1 MLRET
6 ENIKDGDSWHH
17 LFFSISIL
25 FFCFP
30 IGVKTQDWN
39 SARISI
45 LSPQQVNFVV
55 NTMNEVQNGIVIPDG
70 TVLGI
75 TVSNS
80 AAGSALAG
88 FEVTFSSYLGQPTF
102 TGDAGSSMP
111 LDVLELTATNF
122 AGFGGGTSFLGPLS
136 LDAVPQIIVTST
148 ETTTNWATHQI
159 GISYELGT
167 DPLNGLEQFESGFY
181 TIEIDFILEPTF

>member
-1 MLRET
+1 MLKEV
-6 ENIKDGDSWHH
+6 ENIKDGVTWHH
-17 LFFSISIL
+17 LFFSIAIL
-25 FFCFP
+25 FFCLPF
-30 IGVKTQDWN
+30 VSKTQDWN

-55 NTMNEVQNGIVIPDG
+55 NTMNEVENGIVVSDG
-70 TVLGI
+70 TILGV
-75 TVSNS
+75 TVSNN
-80 AAGSALAG
+80 AAGSALTG
-88 FEVTFSSYLGQPTF
+88 FEITFGSYLGQATF

-122 AGFGGGTSFLGPLS
+122 AGFGGGTSFLGPLT
-136 LDAVPQIIVTST
+136 LDAIPQTIVTST

-167 DPLNGLEQFESGFY
+167 DPLNSLEQFESGFY